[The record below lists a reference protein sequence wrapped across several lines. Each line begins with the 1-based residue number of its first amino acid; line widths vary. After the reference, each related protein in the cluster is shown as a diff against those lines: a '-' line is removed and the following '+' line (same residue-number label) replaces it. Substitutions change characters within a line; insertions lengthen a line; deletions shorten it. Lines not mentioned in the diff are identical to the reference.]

1 MTVLKQ
7 AGQFDIP
14 DIVDEYALTPGSAD
28 WVSIWLVDFDNV
40 VLDVLNV
47 SRRVLE
53 NYKFETILGGFGPR
67 LIRCD
72 SNNLLLGRWST
83 KISESKTRVTNNE

>member
-1 MTVLKQ
+1 MAVLKQ

-14 DIVDEYALTPGSAD
+14 DIVDEYALTPD
-28 WVSIWLVDFDNV
+28 EPWTTWVTIWLVDFDDV
-40 VLDVLNV
+40 VLDYVNV

-53 NYKFETILGGFGPR
+53 NYKFETVSGGGR

-72 SNNLLLGRWST
+72 SKNLLLGRFAKVSQN
-83 KISESKTRVTNNE
+83 SNNGVE